1 MAPEDEVDFFRRLE
15 PRGLDL
21 YPEFVPRGAGA
32 AKVSAEAAQALDGDA
47 YYLALG
53 DVQAY
58 PIKRGPAKG
67 MMKIDEILS
76 PVVHFQRSLLDED
89 GQLRSGHFWAETEAS
104 GDLARTGGKPPGF
117 HRLVRDIQELLK
129 SRFRTSQP
137 KGFYIGPA
145 AARLSQAGTPLREAG
160 RKGAL
165 YLPFR

>member
-1 MAPEDEVDFFRRLE
+1 MSPEDEVDLFRRLE

-21 YPEFVPRGAGA
+21 YPEFVPKGVNPM
-32 AKVSAEAAQALDGDA
+32 KVSARAAQALEVDA

-58 PIKRGPAKG
+58 PIRRGPAKG

-76 PVVHFQRSLLDED
+76 PVVHFRRSVLDED

-104 GDLARTGGKPPGF
+104 GDLARLGGKAPGF
-117 HRLVRDIQELLK
+117 HRLVREIQDLLK
-129 SRFRTSQP
+129 TRFRRSQP
-137 KGFYIGPA
+137 SGFYIGPA